1 MSHLIE
7 EYAKNLGCKI
17 SKPYLVDHFYPIP
30 FDKYITFHT
39 NDEKVQSKHYDYW
52 PTVFSLIGEY
62 LSSEGIKIVQIGGP
76 KDPLFT
82 QCDLDTRGATF
93 KQMSYI
99 ISKSIFHFGIDSLPM
114 HMASHH
120 DKKMVCLFSNLFPSN
135 ANPIWNK
142 KNKYKLLSPDFSKI
156 KPSFSF
162 FENPKRIN
170 EIKPESVAIEILSLL
185 NIDNSLSS
193 YETLNIGRHFNNS
206 IIEAIPNSPPPDGF
220 TPKSVVNLRCDY
232 GIDPKSFIGWTKF
245 RVNLMC
251 SKKINLNLIRQL
263 KQNIVAMTL
272 FLEDGD
278 FDEDYF
284 YALDSIGVKYSLICR
299 GKEKLPSIRFKF
311 FDFNIEEYKRIV
323 KKDLDFGEKICDN
336 TFYHSNKIL
345 ISNSKEYS
353 CKAAF
358 DAGIER
364 TPEDQQIIDNDTF
377 WEESEHVNIYNHAK
391 NKKK

>member
-52 PTVFSLIGEY
+52 SIVFSLIKNY
-62 LSSEGIKIVQIGGP
+62 LSDEGIKVVQIGGP
-76 KDPLFT
+76 KDPLFG

-99 ISKSIFHFGIDSLPM
+99 INKSMFHFGIDSLPM

-142 KNKYKLLSPDFSKI
+142 TNKYKLLSPDFSKI

-162 FENPKRIN
+162 SESPKRIN
-170 EIKPESVAIEILSLL
+170 EIKPESVAKEILSLL

-193 YETLNIGRHFNNS
+193 YKTLNIGRHFNNNV
-206 IIEAIPNSPPPDGF
+206 IEAIPNNPAPKGF
-220 TPKSVVNLRCDY
+220 SQKSLINLRCDY
-232 GIDPKSFIGWTKF
+232 GLSDEGLRSWLNF
-245 RVNLMC
+245 RVNLMT
-251 SKKINLNLIRQL
+251 SEKINLNFLRMYSS
-263 KQNIVAMTL
+263 NIVAMTL
-272 FLEDGD
+272 FMEEEN
-278 FDEDYF
+278 FDKKYLLG
-284 YALDSIGVKYSLICR
+284 LDSLNIKYSLICR
-299 GKEKLPSIRFKF
+299 DKDKISSIRFDF
-311 FDFNIEEYKRIV
+311 FDWVVEEYKKYK
-323 KKDLDFGEKICDN
+323 KKDLDFSKEICDN

-364 TPEDQQIIDNDTF
+364 SEKDQKIIDNDVF
-377 WEESEHVNIYNHAK
+377 WEEIEHINVYNYAK
-391 NKKK
+391 N